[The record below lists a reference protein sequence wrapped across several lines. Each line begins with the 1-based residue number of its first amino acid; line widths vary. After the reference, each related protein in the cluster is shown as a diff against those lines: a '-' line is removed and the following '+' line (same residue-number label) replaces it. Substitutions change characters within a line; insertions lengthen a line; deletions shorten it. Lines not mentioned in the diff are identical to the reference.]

1 MISNVLKAAALTAV
15 SFCIGVNSSR
25 AQNFEPPHAFE
36 FPYNGTSIS
45 QSDEASSYSFRNVYG
60 TTAWGDVDV
69 YLASWGSG
77 FSEFTVIF
85 TKPGDPTSV
94 LYRETFPYHDGSS
107 FSVGAVYNAATGGTQ
122 ILVAYQ
128 WAGFH
133 VDVYDITT
141 SSTNPVV
148 LNTSI
153 PLTFT
158 PFLSYWGSRI
168 RLDAQSTDLR
178 RAAVVFENPYAGIQA
193 AACLDG
199 NWGPVKD
206 LNGTAGEMGPDIA
219 MTESSGIPLIRF
231 VHHDPTFSTI
241 TSSVL
246 EFADLHS
253 ALGTVV
259 NPTIE
264 DVYTPATGPITS
276 KLVLDCK
283 DVDDEKNWAYTFTSQ
298 GNSLVNVRYVY
309 TPLSMGPSN
318 VAVNTGVLG
327 NADISTTYE
336 AYSPSLHYGRGPG
349 GGDGVMVGWYA
360 NNANYHGY
368 IALEM
373 RPDGN
378 NLLSNADYLELTN
391 ARTATAYPDLP
402 NTGIAF
408 SKSDVNL
415 APEFLYTAFYDHDDA
430 TSSKVLHHT
439 FHKWGDVVFKK
450 ELGLSVPAVVAYPN
464 PFTDVLH
471 TTVSL
476 KEQGTVNLQLM
487 DITGRVVAEKSYQ
500 AEKGNT
506 SLKLDALHNVIA
518 GSYFL
523 NTTVNGQ
530 KVSAQI
536 VVKK

>member
-15 SFCIGVNSSR
+15 SFCIGVNTSR
-25 AQNFEPPHAFE
+25 AQTFVPPHAYE
-36 FPYNGTSIS
+36 FPYHGYIY
-45 QSDEASSYSFRNVYG
+45 QSDEASSYSFRNSYG

-69 YLASWGSG
+69 YLAAWGTG

-94 LYRETFPYHDGSS
+94 VYRETFSYHDASS
-107 FSVGAVYNAATGGTQ
+107 FSVGAVYNAATGNTQ

-148 LNTSI
+148 LNQSI
-153 PLTFT
+153 PLTNT
-158 PFLSYWGSRI
+158 STVTYWGSRI

-178 RAAVVFENPYAGIQA
+178 RAAVVFDNPYVGIQA

-199 NWGPVKD
+199 NWGPVKT
-206 LNGTAGEMGPDIA
+206 LNGTGGEAGPDVA
-219 MTESSGIPLIRF
+219 MTESNDIPLIRF
-231 VHHDPTFSTI
+231 VHHDPTSTVI

-246 EFADLHS
+246 EFDDLYFTP
-253 ALGTVV
+253 GTVA
-259 NPTIE
+259 NPSIE
-264 DVYTPATGPITS
+264 DVNSSLTGPITS
-276 KLVLDCK
+276 RLVLDCK
-283 DVDDEKNWAYTFTSQ
+283 DVDDERNWAYTYTSQ

-309 TPLSMGPSN
+309 TPLSVGPST

-327 NADISTTYE
+327 NTDISTSYE
-336 AYSPSLHYGRGPG
+336 AYSPSLHYGRGPMG
-349 GGDGVMVGWYA
+349 ADGVMVGWYA

-378 NLLSNADYLELTN
+378 NLLSTPDYLELTN
-391 ARTATAYPDLP
+391 ARTAAAYPDLP
-402 NTGIAF
+402 YTGMAF
-408 SKSDVNL
+408 SKSDRIM
-415 APEFLYTAFYDHDDA
+415 APGYLYTVFYDHDETNNA
-430 TSSKVLHHT
+430 KVLHHA

-450 ELGLSVPAVVAYPN
+450 DLDLSVPAVAVHPN

-487 DITGRVVAEKSYQ
+487 DITGRVVAQKNYQ

-506 SLKLDALHNVIA
+506 TLKLDALQNVIA
-518 GSYFL
+518 GTYFL

-530 KVSAQI
+530 KISAQI